1 MRSFLIIASVLFSIS
16 SFAAD
21 IEPYFEA
28 LKQTG
33 VNYEPDGAICEQVAK
48 LRYRDEYP
56 DAQFLITTGVE
67 YSTGDRTLG
76 ELDIVVIDRATQK
89 VILVSEVKC
98 WKNFQQALD
107 KAKSQRLRF
116 QWNLEKHPQQMR
128 FDSYE
133 GLTFSIS
140 QFDGSTQYRSLS
152 QAGGINKGFDVELEL
167 TLSELKQ
174 LRMKLLKC
182 QAWGECRRPE

>member
-152 QAGGINKGFDVELEL
+152 QAGGIDKGFDVELEL

>member
-21 IEPYFEA
+21 IEPYFES

-48 LRYRDEYP
+48 LRYRGEYP

-76 ELDIVVIDRATQK
+76 ELDIVVIDRGTQK

-133 GLTFSIS
+133 GLPFSVS

-152 QAGGINKGFDVELEL
+152 QAGGVNKGFDAELEL

>member
-133 GLTFSIS
+133 GLTFSVS

-152 QAGGINKGFDVELEL
+152 QAGGINKGFDAELEL